1 MPARLHSLHLLFSS
15 REGRLV
21 RDVVYNAYMAEVVT
35 AKVSQRGQT
44 SLPAQLRHRW
54 GIASGGD
61 VAFIDL
67 GDAALVVPG
76 GIEVAKAELRR
87 VLASG
92 AYARGLATIDDPDLA
107 I

>member
-1 MPARLHSLHLLFSS
+1 LRTRRPAFSRS
-15 REGRLV
+15 PGRLV
-21 RDVVYNAYMAEVVT
+21 WHVRYNAHVSEVMT

-76 GIEVAKAELRR
+76 GIESAKAELRR
-87 VLASG
+87 ALATG
-92 AYARGLATIDDPDLA
+92 AYGRGLAAIDDPDLA
-107 I
+107 V